1 MVVMIGD
8 GVNDVLVLKVVDIG
22 IGMGIIGIEVL
33 KGVLDMV
40 FVDDNFLIIIVV
52 VEEGCK
58 VFLNI

>member
-1 MVVMIGD
+1 MIGD